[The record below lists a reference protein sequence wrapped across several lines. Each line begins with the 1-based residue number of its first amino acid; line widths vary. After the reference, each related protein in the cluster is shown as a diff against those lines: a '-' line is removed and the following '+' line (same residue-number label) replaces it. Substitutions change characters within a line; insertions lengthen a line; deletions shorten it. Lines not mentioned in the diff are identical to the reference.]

1 MNNVRFILRRLE
13 DITSIEALIIA
24 KKNRYLSSNID
35 ITEKEKIRKFFSCKI
50 KDEQLCYEEEDD
62 VALFGDKLYGML
74 DFVIEIYVPRNTI
87 VEQLVTE
94 VLKEYE
100 ERGVA

>member
-1 MNNVRFILRRLE
+1 MNNVRFILRGPE

-24 KKNRYLSSNID
+24 KKNQYLSSNID

-50 KDEQLCYEEEDD
+50 KDEQLCYEEDD

-100 ERGVA
+100 EREVA

>member
-1 MNNVRFILRRLE
+1 MNNVRFILRRPE
-13 DITSIEALIIA
+13 DITSIEALIIS

-35 ITEKEKIRKFFSCKI
+35 ITEKEKIRKFFSCKT
-50 KDEQLCYEEEDD
+50 KDEQLCYEEDD

-100 ERGVA
+100 EREVA

>member
-1 MNNVRFILRRLE
+1 MRNLTVHVWRERKKKKKKKIFFS
-13 DITSIEALIIA
+13 TSY
-24 KKNRYLSSNID
+24 KSN
-35 ITEKEKIRKFFSCKI
+35 EMIRKFFSCKI
-50 KDEQLCYEEEDD
+50 KDEQLCYEEDD